1 MVSIPYSLIE
11 YSLTGHLSL
20 SRDAETSTF
29 STEAAIS
36 IFSIVFLLT
45 RENYASFWIDGQ
57 NERSCNCFKE
67 FVGLHFRLTTT
78 NACAPVVTKENL
90 VRQILTGASPQGT
103 AAQSHATTGCVSM
116 VCSTT
121 PVLVSTVLVA
131 KIAVSTKTNA
141 PRCLVIIVVSVSR
154 SLTRLL

>member
-11 YSLTGHLSL
+11 YSLIGHYL

-29 STEAAIS
+29 STETAHFFS
-36 IFSIVFLLT
+36 IFSIVFWLT
-45 RENYASFWIDGQ
+45 RGNYASFWIDGQ
-57 NERSCNCFKE
+57 NERSCFKE
-67 FVGLHFRLTTT
+67 FLGLHFRLTTT
-78 NACAPVVTKENL
+78 NAFAPVVTKENL

-103 AAQSHATTGCVSM
+103 AVQSHATTGCVSM

-121 PVLVSTVLVA
+121 PVLVLTVLVA

-141 PRCLVIIVVSVSR
+141 PTCLVIILVSVSR